1 MSRQKIKIPQY
12 LVRGKHRD
20 FQVLRFPELTYG
32 WAYWDCDFGRY
43 EIDGDYEAFQW
54 LKYAMAALIASP
66 DKILYFPIRK
76 KNAGSY
82 YCENYD
88 AVLTRPE
95 LQFRRSEWIS
105 LRRQLDPAHQISQ
118 YQLLYEPDRLCRA
131 MEGFQN
137 SSHYF
142 HMLHRLKQEVNTLVG
157 DTVFLTM
164 LRENCYL
171 THLDICKWVDLLDGG
186 DTGYA
191 IGGLFMRPIGWYLP
205 PAAIQEIATQQG
217 PPDIKPSK

>member
-43 EIDGDYEAFQW
+43 EIDGDYETFQW

-76 KNAGSY
+76 KIAGSY

-105 LRRQLDPAHQISQ
+105 LRRQLDPRKGKIPHSVWRNRIRMADQRRCFPLPV
-118 YQLLYEPDRLCRA
+118 YRA
-131 MEGFQN
+131 
-137 SSHYF
+137 
-142 HMLHRLKQEVNTLVG
+142 
-157 DTVFLTM
+157 
-164 LRENCYL
+164 
-171 THLDICKWVDLLDGG
+171 
-186 DTGYA
+186 
-191 IGGLFMRPIGWYLP
+191 
-205 PAAIQEIATQQG
+205 
-217 PPDIKPSK
+217 